1 MKIVGE
7 RLRTL
12 RDSIKLSQTKLAN
25 IIGTTQACINRYET
39 DVSSPPLTVLLWYAD
54 YFDIS
59 LDYIFGRTDQPQG
72 KLYEYHPKIE
82 KNSEEMRQFVE
93 MCFDPNSPMNDRLK
107 QTLIDMLGEMKK
119 CPLVIK
125 YL

>member
-39 DVSSPPLTVLLWYAD
+39 DVSSPPLTFLLWYAD
-54 YFDIS
+54 YFDI
-59 LDYIFGRTDQPQG
+59 
-72 KLYEYHPKIE
+72 
-82 KNSEEMRQFVE
+82 
-93 MCFDPNSPMNDRLK
+93 
-107 QTLIDMLGEMKK
+107 
-119 CPLVIK
+119 
-125 YL
+125 

>member
-12 RDSIKLSQTKLAN
+12 RDSIKLSQTKLAS

-93 MCFDPNSPMNDRLK
+93 MCFDPKSPMNDRLK

-119 CPLVIK
+119 
-125 YL
+125 

>member
-59 LDYIFGRTDQPQG
+59 LDYIFGRTD
-72 KLYEYHPKIE
+72 
-82 KNSEEMRQFVE
+82 S
-93 MCFDPNSPMNDRLK
+93 CMNTILRLK
-107 QTLIDMLGEMKK
+107 KTARKCGSSLKCALTLIRL
-119 CPLVIK
+119 
-125 YL
+125 

>member
-59 LDYIFGRTDQPQG
+59 LDYILDGRTSH
-72 KLYEYHPKIE
+72 KE
-82 KNSEEMRQFVE
+82 S
-93 MCFDPNSPMNDRLK
+93 CMNTILRLK
-107 QTLIDMLGEMKK
+107 KTARKCGSSLKCALTLIRL
-119 CPLVIK
+119 
-125 YL
+125 